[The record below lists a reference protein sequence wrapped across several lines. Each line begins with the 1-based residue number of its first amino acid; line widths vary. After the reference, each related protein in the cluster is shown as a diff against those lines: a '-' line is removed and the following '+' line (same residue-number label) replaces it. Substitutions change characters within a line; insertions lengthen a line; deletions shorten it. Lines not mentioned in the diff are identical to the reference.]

1 MKSFSKKEAFVAG
14 WESFKERPFF
24 IIGLFL
30 ITTIISIITGLIA
43 DEVSGVLV
51 GAVINIADFA
61 IQTVIGMGMTLIL
74 LRLYDRVETDYTDLL
89 EPLHLFWKYLVASI
103 LVMIVILFGLILF
116 IVPGIVAGV
125 ALLFTS
131 YLIID
136 RDLGP
141 VDAMKESLRITNGH
155 RWNIVL
161 FLLLATGLNILG
173 ALFFG
178 IGLLVTIPVSALAL
192 VHIYRW
198 LLDPPT
204 ETGIEVS
211 LPVKIIT
218 VFAIAVIFIGTALLI
233 FGIIRG
239 FLNDSELRDAQRRT
253 DVSYIKESADSYFDS
268 YGTYPE
274 SVALLV
280 PDFISYVPT
289 DPITQVP
296 YEYLLREAGNDFEVC
311 TILENDE
318 FGGIYC
324 EFGVEL
330 GANAVDQ

>member
-1 MKSFSKKEAFVAG
+1 
-14 WESFKERPFF
+14 
-24 IIGLFL
+24 
-30 ITTIISIITGLIA
+30 
-43 DEVSGVLV
+43 
-51 GAVINIADFA
+51 
-61 IQTVIGMGMTLIL
+61 
-74 LRLYDRVETDYTDLL
+74 
-89 EPLHLFWKYLVASI
+89 
-103 LVMIVILFGLILF
+103 MIVILFGLILF

>member
-43 DEVSGVLV
+43 DEVSDGVI
-51 GAVINIADFA
+51 GATVNVADFA
-61 IQTVIGMGMTLIL
+61 IQTIIGMGSTLIL

-103 LVMIVILFGLILF
+103 LVLLVVAFGLILF

-125 ALLFTS
+125 ALLFAS

-141 VDAMKESLRITNGH
+141 VEAMKESLRITNGH

-161 FLLLATGLNILG
+161 FLLLALGLNILG

-178 IGLLVTIPVSALAL
+178 VGLLVTIPVSALAM
-192 VHIYRW
+192 VHVYRW
-198 LLDPPT
+198 LLNPPT
-204 ETGIEVS
+204 EIGIEVS
-211 LPVKIIT
+211 LLVKIVTVLSIT
-218 VFAIAVIFIGTALLI
+218 VIFIGTALLI
-233 FGIIRG
+233 FGIVDG
-239 FLNDSELRDAQRRT
+239 FLNDSELRDTQRRS
-253 DVSYIKESADSYFDS
+253 DLSQIKLASEMYF
-268 YGTYPE
+268 GTYNTFPE
-274 SVALLV
+274 SVEVLV
-280 PDFISYVPT
+280 PDFMSQVPV
-289 DPITQVP
+289 DPITGIP
-296 YEYLLREAGNDFEVC
+296 YEYVLREGGADFEAC

-318 FGGIYC
+318 SGGIHC
-324 EFGVEL
+324 EFGLEF
-330 GANAVDQ
+330 GANK